1 MSDCIFCKIVD
12 GTIPSRMVLKNENVV
27 AFLDINP
34 ATPGHTLVIPREHF
48 STIIDGDADLVA
60 NVYKGVK
67 DVVKLLKSRLDCS
80 GFNILTNQ
88 GKEAGQVIEHFHV
101 HVIPRSKTDR
111 IKFSP
116 PENKLDDAEMDAI
129 HKKITK

>member
-1 MSDCIFCKIVD
+1 MSDCIFCKILD
-12 GTIPSRMVLKNENVV
+12 GTIPSRTVFKNENVV

-34 ATPGHTLVIPREHF
+34 ATPGHTLVIPRVHF
-48 STIIDGDADLVA
+48 SSMIDGNADLVA

-67 DVVKLLKSRLDCS
+67 DVVMLLKNRLDCS

-88 GKEAGQVIEHFHV
+88 GKDAGQVIDHFHV
-101 HVIPRSKTDR
+101 HVIPRSKSDKIR
-111 IKFSP
+111 FLP
-116 PENKLDDAEMDAI
+116 PENKLSDTEMDAL